1 MLKRTSLI
9 ACFLFSVCFLQAQ
22 QFYFRGV
29 VKDEQGSIIPNV
41 RIIQLSTGLLFRS
54 GSQGTF
60 GVVSAN
66 TIDSFL
72 FHLEGFQ
79 SLTAA
84 WQSDRYV
91 EITLK
96 RPVDLLPAFT
106 LSSLTAGWNRQEARQ
121 WLTGNETYANLLENR
136 FIRADAFPSTGVSLN
151 IDRASY
157 SNIRRFIRQRSPV
170 PADAV
175 RIEEMLNY
183 FNLGYQQPDSGQVFR
198 IHTRL
203 TDCPWNAQNKL
214 FFVQVNARTL
224 NLDTL
229 PPAHF
234 TFLIDVSASMD
245 MPNRLPLLQSAFR
258 MLVNNLRDKDSVAIV
273 TYGGVTDI
281 LLNTISGSR
290 KDTIRQVID
299 SLVAGGATPGESG
312 VKLAYSVARR
322 HFIPGGNNRVILAT
336 DGDFNVGMKTEEEL
350 EALIAKESER
360 GIYLTCLG
368 VGMGNYKDSKIQSLA
383 KRGNGNFAYLDGFQ
397 EAEKVLFKEF
407 AQTLYSVADD
417 AALSAQFNS
426 DQVEEYRLIGFDNKL
441 GALRDSTTRLQGGEI
456 GTGQSALVLFE
467 LKMRPAFRH
476 SDTLAR
482 IRLQYRLPNDTI
494 LSSFYAQSLSDWQ
507 SIDRIDTAYR
517 FAAALTWF
525 GSLLRHS
532 GFVPENSWEAL
543 LDFAQGAI
551 SNSDAYQQEFFQLV
565 QAADLIY
572 HPKKNK
578 KGRKRVA
585 SSE

>member
-1 MLKRTSLI
+1 M
-9 ACFLFSVCFLQAQ
+9 
-22 QFYFRGV
+22 
-29 VKDEQGSIIPNV
+29 IIPNV
-41 RIIQLSTGLLFRS
+41 RIIQRSTGLLFQS
-54 GSQGTF
+54 GLQGTF
-60 GVVSAN
+60 SVGS
-66 TIDSFL
+66 TTSIDSFL
-72 FHLEGFQ
+72 FHIEGFQ
-79 SLTAA
+79 SSTAT

-91 EITLK
+91 EITMK
-96 RPVDLLPAFT
+96 RPIPVAPGLS

-136 FIRADAFPSTGVSLN
+136 FIGADAFPKTGVSLN

-170 PADAV
+170 PVDAV

-183 FNLGYQQPDSGQVFR
+183 FNLGYQRPDSGRVFR
-198 IHTRL
+198 VQTRL
-203 TDCPWNAQNKL
+203 SDCPWNSENKL
-214 FFVQVNARTL
+214 FFVQVSAREL

-229 PPAHF
+229 PPTHF

-258 MLVNNLRDKDSVAIV
+258 MLIGHLRGKDSVAIV

-281 LLNTISGSR
+281 LLNTTAGTR
-290 KDTIRQVID
+290 KDTILQVID

-350 EALIAKESER
+350 EELIAKESER

-417 AALSAQFNS
+417 AALSAQFNPRR
-426 DQVEEYRLIGFDNKL
+426 VESYRLIGFDNKL
-441 GALRDSTTRLQGGEI
+441 GALRDSTTRIQGGEL
-456 GTGQSALVLFE
+456 GTGQSALAIFE
-467 LKMRPAFRH
+467 LKLRGDIRS
-476 SDTLAR
+476 SDTLAQLSLKYR
-482 IRLQYRLPNDTI
+482 IPNDSY
-494 LSSFYAQSLSDWQ
+494 SSLYDTLATPAWQ
-507 SIDRIDTAYR
+507 QIAELDSAYR
-517 FAAALTWF
+517 FAAALSWF
-525 GSLLRHS
+525 GSLLRQS
-532 GFVPENSWEAL
+532 GFVPETSWEEL
-543 LDFAQGAI
+543 LRFIPSAV
-551 SNSDAYQQEFFQLV
+551 SNADPYQREFLQLV
-565 QAADLIY
+565 QAADQIY
-572 HPKKNK
+572 HPKKK
-578 KGRKRVA
+578 RGWKGIGKRSKA
-585 SSE
+585 ESR

>member
-1 MLKRTSLI
+1 MS
-9 ACFLFSVCFLQAQ
+9 ACLLQAQ

-29 VKDEQGSIIPNV
+29 VKDEQGSILSNV

-60 GVVSAN
+60 GVVSA
-66 TIDSFL
+66 IAVDSFL
-72 FHLEGFQ
+72 FNLEGFQ
-79 SLTAA
+79 PFTAS

-96 RPVDLLPAFT
+96 RPIDQLPTYT
-106 LSSLTAGWNRQEARQ
+106 LSSLTSGLSRQEARQ

-136 FIRADAFPSTGVSLN
+136 FIRSVAFPHTGVSLN

-183 FNLGYQQPDSGQVFR
+183 FNLGYQKPDSGAVFR
-198 IHTRL
+198 IQTRL
-203 TDCPWNAQNKL
+203 TDCPWNTPNKL
-214 FFVQVNARTL
+214 FFVQVSARTL

-229 PPAHF
+229 PPTHF

-258 MLVNNLRDKDSVAIV
+258 MLVDNLRDKDSVAIV

-281 LLNTISGSR
+281 LLNTTSGSR

-350 EALIAKESER
+350 EELIGKESER

-407 AQTLYSVADD
+407 AQTLYAVADD
-417 AALSAQFNS
+417 AALSAQFNP
-426 DQVEEYRLIGFDNKL
+426 DRVEEYRLIGFDNKL

-456 GTGQSALVLFE
+456 GTGQSALAIFE
-467 LKMRPAFRH
+467 LKMKDRLRDL
-476 SDTLAR
+476 DTLAQ
-482 IRLQYRLPNDTI
+482 IRLQYRIPNDSI
-494 LSSFYAQSLSDWQ
+494 VSNFHVQALSNWQ
-507 SIDRIDTAYR
+507 PIERIDSAYR
-517 FAAALTWF
+517 FATALAWF

-532 GFVPENSWEAL
+532 GFVPERSWGEL
-543 LDFAQGAI
+543 LDFSKGIIAH
-551 SNSDAYQQEFFQLV
+551 SDPYQQEFLQLI

-572 HPKKNK
+572 HPKKSK
-578 KGRKRVA
+578 KGRKRVE
-585 SSE
+585 SRE

>member
-1 MLKRTSLI
+1 
-9 ACFLFSVCFLQAQ
+9 
-22 QFYFRGV
+22 
-29 VKDEQGSIIPNV
+29 
-41 RIIQLSTGLLFRS
+41 
-54 GSQGTF
+54 
-60 GVVSAN
+60 
-66 TIDSFL
+66 
-72 FHLEGFQ
+72 
-79 SLTAA
+79 
-84 WQSDRYV
+84 
-91 EITLK
+91 
-96 RPVDLLPAFT
+96 
-106 LSSLTAGWNRQEARQ
+106 
-121 WLTGNETYANLLENR
+121 LENR

-183 FNLGYQQPDSGQVFR
+183 FNLDYQQPDSGQVFR

-494 LSSFYAQSLSDWQ
+494 VSSFYAQSLSDWQ
-507 SIDRIDTAYR
+507 SIDRVDTAYR

-543 LDFAQGAI
+543 LDLARGAI

>member
-1 MLKRTSLI
+1 MLKRTCLI
-9 ACFLFSVCFLQAQ
+9 AFFLICACSIQAQ

-41 RIIQLSTGLLFRS
+41 RIIQLSTSLLFRS

-60 GVVSAN
+60 GVVS
-66 TIDSFL
+66 TSTVDSFL
-72 FHLEGFQ
+72 FHLEGYQ
-79 SLTAA
+79 SFTAA

-96 RPVDLLPAFT
+96 RPVDPPPTYT

-136 FIRADAFPSTGVSLN
+136 FIQADVFPSTGVSLN

-170 PADAV
+170 PVDAV

-183 FNLGYQQPDSGQVFR
+183 FNLGYRKPDSGQVFR
-198 IHTRL
+198 IQTQL
-203 TDCPWNAQNKL
+203 TDCPWNIQNKL
-214 FFVQVNARTL
+214 FFVHVNAQTL

-229 PPAHF
+229 PPTHL

-258 MLVNNLRDKDSVAIV
+258 LLIENLRDKDSVAIV

-281 LLNTISGSR
+281 LLNTTSGNR

-312 VKLAYSVARR
+312 IKLAYSVARR

-336 DGDFNVGMKTEEEL
+336 DGDFNVGLKTDEEL
-350 EALIAKESER
+350 EELISKESER

-397 EAEKVLFKEF
+397 EAEKVLYKEF
-407 AQTLYSVADD
+407 AQTLYTVADD
-417 AALSAQFNS
+417 AALSAQFNP
-426 DQVEEYRLIGFDNKL
+426 QIVAEYRLIGFDNKL
-441 GALRDSTTRLQGGEI
+441 GALRDSTTRLHGGEM
-456 GTGQSALVLFE
+456 GTGQSALAIFE
-467 LKMRPAFRH
+467 LKMK
-476 SDTLAR
+476 SVYNETDTLAQL
-482 IRLQYRLPNDTI
+482 RLQYRLGDDSVITD
-494 LSSFYAQSLSDWQ
+494 LQTRSLSKGY
-507 SIDRIDTAYR
+507 SIDRADSSYR
-517 FAAALTWF
+517 FAAALVWF
-525 GSLLRHS
+525 GSLLRNS
-532 GFVPENSWEAL
+532 GFVSEKLWDGL
-543 LDFAQGAI
+543 LEFSKGAI
-551 SNSDAYQQEFFQLV
+551 SNPDPYQQEFLELV

-578 KGRKRVA
+578 RGRKRVE
-585 SSE
+585 SRE

>member
-1 MLKRTSLI
+1 M
-9 ACFLFSVCFLQAQ
+9 
-22 QFYFRGV
+22 
-29 VKDEQGSIIPNV
+29 
-41 RIIQLSTGLLFRS
+41 
-54 GSQGTF
+54 
-60 GVVSAN
+60 
-66 TIDSFL
+66 
-72 FHLEGFQ
+72 
-79 SLTAA
+79 
-84 WQSDRYV
+84 
-91 EITLK
+91 
-96 RPVDLLPAFT
+96 
-106 LSSLTAGWNRQEARQ
+106 
-121 WLTGNETYANLLENR
+121 
-136 FIRADAFPSTGVSLN
+136 
-151 IDRASY
+151 
-157 SNIRRFIRQRSPV
+157 
-170 PADAV
+170 
-175 RIEEMLNY
+175 
-183 FNLGYQQPDSGQVFR
+183 
-198 IHTRL
+198 
-203 TDCPWNAQNKL
+203 
-214 FFVQVNARTL
+214 
-224 NLDTL
+224 
-229 PPAHF
+229 
-234 TFLIDVSASMD
+234 
-245 MPNRLPLLQSAFR
+245 
-258 MLVNNLRDKDSVAIV
+258 
-273 TYGGVTDI
+273 
-281 LLNTISGSR
+281 
-290 KDTIRQVID
+290 
-299 SLVAGGATPGESG
+299 
-312 VKLAYSVARR
+312 
-322 HFIPGGNNRVILAT
+322 AT

-494 LSSFYAQSLSDWQ
+494 VSSFYAQSLSDWQ
-507 SIDRIDTAYR
+507 SIDRVDTAYR

-543 LDFAQGAI
+543 LDLARGAI